1 MLFFEDLKIFYMFLE
16 ILWRISEIQVYCS
29 ELCRIFRRSEVFAL
43 APARGRLTQMKSN
56 PGVGVKDGKSGYH
69 GWSPL

>member
-29 ELCRIFRRSEVFAL
+29 ELCRILE
-43 APARGRLTQMKSN
+43 KE
-56 PGVGVKDGKSGYH
+56 H
-69 GWSPL
+69 